1 VLDATDL
8 TIRQAHFDA
17 VRVGGRTGQNIFDDP
32 MCDFA
37 AALILLQH
45 NLYYRTGADV
55 FAAASVCHLVLPF
68 ATVVELKRILPVY
81 NLAYHRQLTDR

>member
-1 VLDATDL
+1 MLDATDL

-37 AALILLQH
+37 AALILLEH
-45 NLYYRTGADV
+45 NFYYRAGAESV
-55 FAAASVCHLVLPF
+55 FRP
-68 ATVVELKRILPVY
+68 
-81 NLAYHRQLTDR
+81 